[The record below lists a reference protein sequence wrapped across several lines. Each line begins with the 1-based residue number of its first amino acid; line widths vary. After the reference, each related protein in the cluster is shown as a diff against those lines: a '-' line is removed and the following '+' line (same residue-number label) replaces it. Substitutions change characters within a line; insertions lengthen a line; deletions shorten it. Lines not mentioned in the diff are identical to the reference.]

1 MNPEVVITPSCPP
14 WTVPGTASGLF
25 SSGSSLGQVPPPGTS
40 LAPLR
45 LEAKPD
51 TLPASQVLPL
61 WALPG
66 VSTPSLSGSPAS
78 TPISLL
84 EVGSKSCR
92 AEEWAPKRPGVLCF
106 GPHLN
111 RRAVLAAL
119 PCPPLWVALGL
130 STPTIPA

>member
-14 WTVPGTASGLF
+14 WTVPGMASGLF
-25 SSGSSLGQVPPPGTS
+25 SSGSSLGQVPPLGTS

-51 TLPASQVLPL
+51 TRPASRVLLL

-84 EVGSKSCR
+84 EVGSKLCR

-106 GPHLN
+106 GP
-111 RRAVLAAL
+111 
-119 PCPPLWVALGL
+119 PK
-130 STPTIPA
+130 